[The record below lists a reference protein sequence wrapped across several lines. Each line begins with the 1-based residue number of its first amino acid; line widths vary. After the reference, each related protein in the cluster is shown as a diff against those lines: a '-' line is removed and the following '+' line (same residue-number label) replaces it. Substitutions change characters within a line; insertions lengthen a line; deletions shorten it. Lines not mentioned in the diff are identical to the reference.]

1 MAILALLLKSFKN
14 VIFGDPF
21 REGFLEKVETQY
33 NVKIFVSLMLND
45 ITKKK
50 K

>member
-1 MAILALLLKSFKN
+1 MKILAPLLKPFKN

-21 REGFLEKVETQY
+21 REEFLGRLAIQY
-33 NVKIFVSLMLND
+33 YVKIFVSLMLND
-45 ITKKK
+45 IKKK